1 VDSKVG
7 HSDEGAKYF
16 SLILSR
22 SASVRVER
30 GKDFVSRVQVKV
42 EQFINKTRVFFD
54 SILMVFIE

>member
-1 VDSKVG
+1 MT
-7 HSDEGAKYF
+7 HSDKGAKYF
-16 SLILSR
+16 SLIHSR
-22 SASVRVER
+22 STSVRVKR